1 MLYKI
6 LKTAI
11 TYNYFTADD
20 MKNKL
25 NIFLLYNQ
33 LTDEQYSE
41 LMNLVA
47 PHITPTNT
55 NSSTSPSDSTTTN

>member
-33 LTDEQYSE
+33 LTDEQYAE

-47 PHITPTNT
+47 PPITP
-55 NSSTSPSDSTTTN
+55 